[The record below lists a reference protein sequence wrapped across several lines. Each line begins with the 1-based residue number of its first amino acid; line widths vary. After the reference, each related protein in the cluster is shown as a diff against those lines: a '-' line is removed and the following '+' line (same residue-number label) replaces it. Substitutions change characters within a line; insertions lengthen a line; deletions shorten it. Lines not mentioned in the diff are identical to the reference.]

1 MKGDITMSKLMLNYT
16 FEENSIGFQKC
27 CLGGK
32 ITSQEDVNSRLDTAD
47 DNFFNSCWRCFM
59 KGHKINGQC
68 DTDGCPV
75 KYAHRRVVNT
85 LFKISD
91 LLEENPE
98 ADLPYIKA
106 SDCTLTELI
115 EIYDEAINSANTS
128 KQTGLDKIKKLFGG
142 N

>member
-1 MKGDITMSKLMLNYT
+1 MAQLMLNYS
-16 FEENSIGFQKC
+16 FEERSIEFQKC

-32 ITSQEDVNSRLDTAD
+32 INTQDDISSRLDTSE
-47 DNFFNSCWRCFM
+47 DNFMNSCWKCFM

-68 DTDGCPV
+68 DTDSCPV
-75 KYAHRRVVNT
+75 KYAHRRVMNM

-91 LLEENPE
+91 TLQECPNLE
-98 ADLPYIKA
+98 LPYIKA
-106 SDCTLTELI
+106 SEYTLDYILEMY
-115 EIYDEAINSANTS
+115 EEAINSANTS